1 MGELIGMLT
10 QRPVIITLAIGGA
23 LIATAGSIIL
33 HSRRDNPPAW
43 ARHVMR
49 VGYAITWA
57 SIGLFIVAGFLA
69 SR

>member
-33 HSRRDNPPAW
+33 HSRRDNPPTW
-43 ARHVMR
+43 ARQVMR
-49 VGYAITWA
+49 IGYAITWA
-57 SIGLFIVAGFLA
+57 SVGLFIVAGFLS